1 MSNGRRNLLNP
12 RGQFGVAARGSEG
25 HVVASAFII
34 IKLPLPDALAFT
46 GDEPIDPVTA
56 GRQHID
62 KAWRVALTWPR
73 NYCKIVGPY
82 MSPYGG
88 IQDIATHC
96 THSGT
101 SIRQNGIIN
110 RQMTEQ

>member
-1 MSNGRRNLLNP
+1 
-12 RGQFGVAARGSEG
+12 
-25 HVVASAFII
+25 VASAFII
-34 IKLPLPDALAFT
+34 IELPLPDALALT
-46 GDEPIDPVTA
+46 GDESIDPVTTD
-56 GRQHID
+56 RQLID

-88 IQDIATHC
+88 IQNVATHR

-101 SIRQNGIIN
+101 SGRTVSSIVK
-110 RQMTEQ
+110 